1 MGFLLP
7 WSVCRRRTANRGELD
22 LSTFKC
28 GVCDGVF
35 EMARSDEEAKAEYE
49 ATFGGFNDPEP
60 GVVCDD
66 CFEKMNKILPVEEF
80 IRRFN

>member
-1 MGFLLP
+1 VERLSGKARK
-7 WSVCRRRTANRGELD
+7 SRVK

-35 EMARSDEEAKAEYE
+35 EMARTDEEAKAEYE
-49 ATFGGFNDPEP
+49 ATFGGLNDPDP

-66 CFEKMNKILPVEEF
+66 CYEKMNKILPVEEF
-80 IRRFN
+80 MRRFN